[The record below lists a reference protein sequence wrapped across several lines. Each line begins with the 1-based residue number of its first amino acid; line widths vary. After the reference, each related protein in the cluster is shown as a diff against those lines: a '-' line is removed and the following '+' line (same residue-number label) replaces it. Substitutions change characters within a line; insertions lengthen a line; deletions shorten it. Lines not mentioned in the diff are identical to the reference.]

1 MCQPILESES
11 TKVKRIHGHVRD
23 KCLSRR
29 RGEHFKET
37 STEGK
42 SQDAF
47 STGQYITVFW
57 FFLQP
62 NKSDSNV
69 SQHVCVNSSKTKEN
83 GQTPTKKLC
92 CYVTHEPSN
101 KHRKKGFNPQLI
113 C

>member
-29 RGEHFKET
+29 RGEHVKET

-62 NKSDSNV
+62 NKSDSKV
-69 SQHVCVNSSKTKEN
+69 SHMYVLIPLK
-83 GQTPTKKLC
+83 PKKMGR
-92 CYVTHEPSN
+92 HQP
-101 KHRKKGFNPQLI
+101 NPED
-113 C
+113 

>member
-11 TKVKRIHGHVRD
+11 TKVKRIHWHVRD

-29 RGEHFKET
+29 RGEHVKET

-62 NKSDSNV
+62 NKSDSKV
-69 SQHVCVNSSKTKEN
+69 SQYVCVNSSKTKEN
-83 GQTPTKKLC
+83 GQTPTKPRRLEALLLR
-92 CYVTHEPSN
+92 YT
-101 KHRKKGFNPQLI
+101 
-113 C
+113 

>member
-69 SQHVCVNSSKTKEN
+69 SQHVSVNSSKTKEN
-83 GQTPTKKLC
+83 GQTPTKPRRLEALLLR
-92 CYVTHEPSN
+92 YT
-101 KHRKKGFNPQLI
+101 
-113 C
+113 